1 MLQPIQLKR
10 LAADAVGD
18 DAAAAAAAA
27 AAADVVVVDD
37 DDGAADGDDAA
48 ADGGDGA
55 ADGGD
60 DGGDADIV
68 VVVDDEQQLI
78 QSLQHPRNQS
88 VKHLN
93 INLKDPPH
101 CSPWLAGWLVV
112 SANPIGGIFKL
123 WSDMTT
129 SYE

>member
-27 AAADVVVVDD
+27 DVVFVDD
-37 DDGAADGDDAA
+37 DDVAADGDDA
-48 ADGGDGA
+48 A